1 MKRLIILLLSCIPII
16 STAQTLS
23 EAQKQEA
30 LQCATKFCDL
40 LERFCNGE
48 RTFNA
53 QINALCSG
61 ADCSAYDD
69 IKTNKEIT
77 LRNYLYAIQAEYPNK
92 LATSI
97 SAPSLSKSKTYI
109 EPVMSLNYEWGNIGN
124 SDLSTAE
131 TAVLSLASVSNVYI
145 VFDVM
150 QTYPSLGKSISK
162 KIVYDLK
169 NKKITAFITN
179 NGAFISFLNGVLA
192 FSNKQYDAAICYFDS
207 AAQNNRSS
215 LRKQSYMLA
224 MVCALYMS
232 DYERGVYYVEQM
244 GDPLYI
250 NMFKLALYTQ
260 NEQFDK
266 IYQHALQLESLLR
279 KRTDINNIMKSNLYL
294 MLANV
299 YVNPLFLHQ
308 DLHKALS
315 YMEAAYALGD
325 AKVGYTIFVYYTLL
339 GDDFVTPEMALEY
352 LQKSA
357 EAGFPPAF
365 YQMGRMVEY
374 GLEDTEEALVW
385 YEKSAKSG
393 NHIAMASAGKLLIEK
408 GEIKKGVEWLKKSL
422 DGKALEA
429 ELEDN
434 ELTTGGLAPWPKTR
448 ADVESL
454 LNKHEGTTIHQ
465 NQFSTNNQST
475 NNQPTNNNHSTQTSP
490 TTVSGSTTSTN
501 SGAYQY
507 RHRHRFNEEKVK
519 TIAGLTAGY
528 VQKQWIYDWGDT
540 KEKFDVFGEDKYTNG
555 IQVGIRIDPQFG
567 YGFGINTGLY
577 YEYYFDKS
585 EDMYEDGIDYYYRSE
600 EHSLYLPVH
609 LKYSLN
615 FSKWFQLA
623 LYGGIGLDCGVSGK
637 IYLRSDDE
645 TLDTQNLYDDELD
658 MKRFNASLEYG
669 AAIRVNKIQLNFTM
683 SKGFVNMSGSEEY
696 KVKQNKM
703 INIALSVYF

>member
-23 EAQKQEA
+23 DAQKQAA
-30 LQCATKFCDL
+30 LQSVTKFCDL

-48 RTFNA
+48 RTLNS

-97 SAPSLSKSKTYI
+97 SAPSLTKSKTYI

-124 SDLSTAE
+124 SDLSTSE

-145 VFDVM
+145 VFDVI
-150 QTYPSLGKSISK
+150 QTYPSLSKSINK

-192 FSNKQYDAAICYFDS
+192 LSNKQYNVAITYFDS

-215 LRKQSYMLA
+215 LKKQSYGLA
-224 MVCALYMS
+224 MLCAFFML
-232 DYERGVYYVEQM
+232 DYEKAVYYAEQM

-250 NMFKLALYTQ
+250 NAIKLNLYTQ

-266 IYQHALQLESLLR
+266 AYQCALQLESLLR
-279 KRTDINNIMKSNLYL
+279 KRTDLSNMMKSNLYL

-299 YVNPLFLHQ
+299 YVNPLFQHQ
-308 DLHKALS
+308 DLHKGLS

-325 AKVGYTIFVYYTLL
+325 AKVGYNIFVYYTLL
-339 GDDFVTPEMALEY
+339 GDDFVTPETALEY

-365 YQMGRMVEY
+365 YQWGRMVEY
-374 GLEDTEEALVW
+374 GLEDKEEALVW

-408 GEIKKGVEWLKKSL
+408 GEIKEGVEWLKKSL
-422 DGKALEA
+422 EGKALEA

-454 LNKHEGTTIHQ
+454 LNKHGGTTIHQ
-465 NQFSTNNQST
+465 NQSSV
-475 NNQPTNNNHSTQTSP
+475 NNQPTYSNHSTQTPS
-490 TTVSGSTTSTN
+490 TTVSGSTASTH
-501 SGAYQY
+501 SSTYQY
-507 RHRHRFNEEKVK
+507 RYRHKFNEAKDNYYV
-519 TIAGLTAGY
+519 GLSVGY
-528 VQKQWIYDWGDT
+528 VQKQWVYDFDGS
-540 KEKFDVFGEDKYTNG
+540 KEKVNVFGDGKYTNG

-600 EHSLYLPVH
+600 EHSLYLPIH

-623 LYGGIGLDCGVSGK
+623 LYGGIGLDCGVSGN
-637 IYLRSDDE
+637 IYLRSDGE

-669 AAIRVNKIQLNFTM
+669 ASIRVSRFQLNFTM
-683 SKGFVNMSGSEEY
+683 SKGLVNMSGSDEY

-703 INIALSVYF
+703 MNLALSVYF

>member
-1 MKRLIILLLSCIPII
+1 MKRLIIFLLSCIPAL

-30 LQCATKFCDL
+30 IQCATQFCNL
-40 LERFCNGE
+40 LERFCSGE
-48 RTFNA
+48 RTLNS

-92 LATSI
+92 LVTSI
-97 SAPSLSKSKTYI
+97 SAPSLTKSKTYI

-145 VFDVM
+145 VFDVI
-150 QTYPSLGKSISK
+150 QTYPSLSKSINK

-192 FSNKQYDAAICYFDS
+192 FSNKQYNVAITYFDS

-215 LRKQSYMLA
+215 LRKQSYGLA
-224 MVCALYMS
+224 MLCAFFMQ
-232 DYERGVYYVEQM
+232 DHEKTIYYAEQI

-250 NMFKLALYTQ
+250 NMCKLNLYTQ

-266 IYQHALQLESLLR
+266 IYQCALQLESLLR
-279 KRTDINNIMKSNLYL
+279 ERTDLSNMMKSNLYL

-299 YVNPLFLHQ
+299 YVNPLFQHQ
-308 DLHKALS
+308 DLHKGLS

-325 AKVGYTIFVYYTLL
+325 AKVGYNIFVYYTLL
-339 GDDFVTPEMALEY
+339 GDDFVTPETALEY
-352 LQKSA
+352 LKKSA

-365 YQMGRMVEY
+365 YQWGRMVEY
-374 GLEDTEEALVW
+374 GLKDKEEALVW

-408 GEIKKGVEWLKKSL
+408 GETTKGVKWLRKSL
-422 DGKALEA
+422 EGRALEE

-434 ELTTGGLAPWPKTR
+434 ELTTGGLAPWPKSR
-448 ADVESL
+448 VDVETL
-454 LNKHEGTTIHQ
+454 LNKQGRID
-465 NQFSTNNQST
+465 NLSTQSPSINNQSI
-475 NNQPTNNNHSTQTSP
+475 NGSSVNTSP
-490 TTVSGSTTSTN
+490 TSTST
-501 SGAYQY
+501 AYSHSNNYQQHY
-507 RHRHRFNEEKVK
+507 QHKFNEAKDNYHV
-519 TIAGLTAGY
+519 GLSAGY
-528 VQKQWIYDWGDT
+528 VQKQWGYDFDGS
-540 KEKFDVFGEDKYTNG
+540 KEKVNVFGDGKYTNG

-585 EDMYEDGIDYYYRSE
+585 NDMYEEEINYYYKSE
-600 EHSLYLPVH
+600 EHSLYLPIH

-615 FSKWFQLA
+615 FSKWFQIA
-623 LYGGIGLDCGVSGK
+623 LYGGLGLDCGVSGN
-637 IYLRSDDE
+637 IYLRSEGE
-645 TLDTQNLYDDELD
+645 TLDTQSLYDDELD
-658 MKRFNASLEYG
+658 IKRFNASLEYG
-669 AAIRVNKIQLNFTM
+669 AAIRVSRFQLNFTM
-683 SKGFVNMSGSEEY
+683 SKGFVNMSGSDEY
-696 KVKQNKM
+696 KVKQNKLM
-703 INIALSVYF
+703 NISLSVCF